1 MRNSNEKQRRKAGT
15 VKRAQR
21 AISKDAQR
29 ACGLKNGINAL
40 LMRFIRQIEIANWAA
55 ETSQSPLD
63 ALLAAE
69 AAEDA
74 AVLLEQDRILAR
86 GGVRWD
92 REGFDGSTAPARS
105 LISGPVHIAREWI
118 RADRNRWN
126 WGDGDALA
134 LVRVE
139 KDLWELRHFH
149 AAGPQTDL
157 DTKNKFSGRLLSPG
171 LDLATLRRVVTDWLE
186 TSGSDPASWSQI
198 PQIGSTAILC
208 DNNQQT
214 KRAKTCQT

>member
-1 MRNSNEKQRRKAGT
+1 MRKSKEKKRREAGKQ
-15 VKRAQR
+15 KRANR
-21 AISKDAQR
+21 AISKDAQK

-55 ETSQSPLD
+55 ETAHNEAAELD
-63 ALLAAE
+63 RIE

-92 REGFDGSTAPARS
+92 REGFDGSTSPARS
-105 LISGPVHIAREWI
+105 LISGPVHIAREWL

-139 KDLWELRHFH
+139 RHLWELRHYH

-157 DTKNKFSGRLLSPG
+157 DTKNKFSGRLLPAG
-171 LDLATLRRVVTDWLE
+171 LDLASLRRVITRWLE
-186 TSGSDPASWSQI
+186 DNGSDPANWSQI
-198 PQIGSTAILC
+198 PQIGATAKL
-208 DNNQQT
+208 
-214 KRAKTCQT
+214 